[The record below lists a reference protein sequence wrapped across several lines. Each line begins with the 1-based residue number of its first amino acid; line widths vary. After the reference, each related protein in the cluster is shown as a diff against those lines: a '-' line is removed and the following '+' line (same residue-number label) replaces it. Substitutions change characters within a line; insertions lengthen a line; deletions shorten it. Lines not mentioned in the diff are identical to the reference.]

1 MAAGSKR
8 FGQTTEE
15 EVMEKR
21 LKINAENTLR
31 SNKKAG
37 NTLRE
42 YLKESGQDRTVNSKS
57 MEKFA

>member
-42 YLKESGQDRTVNSKS
+42 YLKESGQNSKFE
-57 MEKFA
+57 EKFA